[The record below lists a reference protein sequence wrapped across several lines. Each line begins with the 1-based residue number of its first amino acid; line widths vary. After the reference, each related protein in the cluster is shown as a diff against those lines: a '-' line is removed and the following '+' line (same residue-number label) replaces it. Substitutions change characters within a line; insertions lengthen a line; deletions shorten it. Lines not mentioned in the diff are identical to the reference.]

1 MGYILAFDIE
11 ATGQSLRRHFM
22 ACFAAVLI
30 APNGQIVATYKSF
43 LAQPPG
49 CTWEQRCLDE
59 FWFKNMDA
67 YIATVAGVANAR
79 PPLVV
84 MAEFR
89 QWMQDNVSGKD
100 VAVVTDTA
108 GFDSTWLE
116 YNLDALG
123 EDNCSVNYMTSA
135 PGKSTY
141 ESPVDISSYM
151 LGAAGA
157 TFDKSSMK
165 SFCAAKGLEKP
176 QWHVTHDHDPLND
189 ATVIGL
195 NAFWALTHNTAKI

>member
-11 ATGQSLRRHFM
+11 ATGQSLRRNFM

-30 APNGQIVATYKSF
+30 GPNGQIIATYKSF
-43 LAQPPG
+43 LAQPEG
-49 CTWEQRCLDE
+49 TGWEQRCLDE

-79 PPLVV
+79 PALVV

-89 QWMQDNVSGKD
+89 QWLIDNVSGKE
-100 VAVVTDTA
+100 VFVVTDTA
-108 GFDSTWLE
+108 GFDSTWLG

-123 EDNCSVNYMTSA
+123 EDNCSVEYMMSA
-135 PGKSTY
+135 RGENRY

-157 TFDKSSMK
+157 TLDKSSMK
-165 SFCAAKGLEKP
+165 SFCAAKGLQKP
-176 QWHVTHDHDPLND
+176 EWHVKHDHDPLND

-195 NAFWALTHNTAKI
+195 NAYWALAHNTV